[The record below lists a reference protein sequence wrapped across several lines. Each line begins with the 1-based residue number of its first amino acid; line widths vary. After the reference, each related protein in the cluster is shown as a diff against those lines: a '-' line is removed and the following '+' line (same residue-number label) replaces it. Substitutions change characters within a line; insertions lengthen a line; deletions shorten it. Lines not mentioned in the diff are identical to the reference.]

1 MYEGAAIG
9 FINPQKC
16 NQEVAN
22 KQLLIKLIRWITLF
36 WISTKIEKLLW
47 IMGTLNCKDVTKNF
61 VHAHLYKMA
70 MSDWV
75 LVYMEYNT

>member
-1 MYEGAAIG
+1 MSE
-9 FINPQKC
+9 FQQNRKT
-16 NQEVAN
+16 N
-22 KQLLIKLIRWITLF
+22 
-36 WISTKIEKLLW
+36 
-47 IMGTLNCKDVTKNF
+47 MGTLNCKDVTKNF